1 MLNEKTLNAIE
12 NFAKY
17 TPKDIDKP
25 IHSTDEF
32 RMFDI
37 AKAVME
43 NGDAL
48 SDVKEELVRALTDDF
63 AHAKELADYIAN
75 SVGIINRYTSYIN
88 RGC

>member
-1 MLNEKTLNAIE
+1 MLHEKTLDAIK

-17 TPKDIDKP
+17 SPKDIDKP

-63 AHAKELADYIAN
+63 VHAKELVNYIAN
-75 SVGIINRYTSYIN
+75 SVGIINRYTSYAHK
-88 RGC
+88 GG